1 MASIE
6 ETLKKLNKNKREED
20 KAVILGETKLIRTTT
35 STGSPYLDYLTGGG
49 FMNGGF
55 NLEIASGGVGK
66 STIALLACKDTIQ
79 RRKKMAVY
87 FDGEKTLNDSYF
99 ERTGLSAED
108 REMFIHRTG
117 RNLEEMLDEAELFS
131 QSEDVGII
139 IFDSI
144 PIFVASSVEAK
155 SAGENTI
162 GNEAKRFTARMPI
175 IEGYAGKRD
184 ICLLALTSYKL
195 NPGAMG
201 DPRVLPRGEWQ
212 KTMSNT
218 TLDMIKKSILYD
230 EDKNII
236 GHTIDVRIQKSKNS
250 SYDKSVAYSIN
261 FYNEGGFNQVD
272 EYARLFLETGISEQ
286 RGAWIFYA
294 SKDGEELKANGYS
307 KFVECLKEDT
317 ETFEFLKDV
326 LNGK

>member
-1 MASIE
+1 MATLE
-6 ETLKKLNKNKREED
+6 ETLKKLNKNKKEED
-20 KAVILGETKLIRTTT
+20 KAVILGNTEIIRTTT

-66 STIALLACKDTIQ
+66 STIALLACKDTIE
-79 RRKKMAVY
+79 RRKKVAVY
-87 FDGEKTLNDSYF
+87 FDGEKTLNESYF
-99 ERTGLSAED
+99 ERTGLPKD
-108 REMFIHRTG
+108 MFVHRTG
-117 RNLEEMLDEAELFS
+117 RNLEEMLDEAELFA

-139 IFDSI
+139 VFDSI
-144 PIFVASSVEAK
+144 PIFVASAVEAK

-175 IEGYAGKRD
+175 IEGFAGKRD

-195 NPGAMG
+195 NPGSMG

-218 TLDMIKKSILYD
+218 TLDMIKKDILYD

-236 GHTIDVRIQKSKNS
+236 GHKIDVRIQKTKNS
-250 SYDKSVAYSIN
+250 SYDKSVAYSVN

-272 EYARLFLETGISEQ
+272 EYARLFLETGISEA
-286 RGAWIFYA
+286 RGAWVFYA
-294 SKDGEELKANGYS
+294 NKDGEELKANGYS
-307 KFVECLKEDT
+307 KFVEALKEDT
-317 ETFEFLKDV
+317 ETFEFLKGV
-326 LNGK
+326 LNGSK

>member
-6 ETLKKLNKNKREED
+6 DTLKRLNKTKKEED
-20 KAVILGETKLIRTTT
+20 KAVILGDTEIIRTTT

-66 STIALLACKDTIQ
+66 STIALLACKDTIE
-79 RRKKMAVY
+79 RRKKIAVY
-87 FDGEKTLNDSYF
+87 FDGEKTLNESYF
-99 ERTGLSAED
+99 ERTGLPKD
-108 REMFIHRTG
+108 MFIHRTG
-117 RNLEEMLDEAELFS
+117 RNLEDMLDEAELFA

-144 PIFVASSVEAK
+144 PIFVATAVEAK

-175 IEGYAGKRD
+175 IEGFAGKRD

-195 NPGAMG
+195 NPGSMG

-218 TLDMIKKSILYD
+218 TLDMIKKDILYD

-236 GHTIDVRIQKSKNS
+236 GHKIDVRIQKTKNS
-250 SYDKSVAYSIN
+250 SYDKSVAYSVN

-294 SKDGEELKANGYS
+294 SKDREELKANGFA
-307 KFVECLKEDT
+307 KFAEALKEDN
-317 ETFEFLKDV
+317 ETFEFLKNV
-326 LNGK
+326 LNGKI